1 MMFFDAFANAVAKEI
16 GMERTLGLMTKT
28 CETMGAMQGKMM
40 KEQVGTKEIDAKAAW
55 SLVKTA
61 PEDRINN

>member
-1 MMFFDAFANAVAKEI
+1 
-16 GMERTLGLMTKT
+16 MERTLGLMTKT